1 MHLTDMGASKAN
13 FVHNATER
21 DLFMTKPSLDA
32 TRLTLTPQAVEQA
45 KSIDPSV
52 SNVKEAAQTLKGALT
67 DSILERDENV
77 DYGIWVMSKCE
88 NTAEGRDYYE
98 YVGDVHDLEVLDAI
112 KPGLSAWFQ
121 AKYAG
126 NNDAYLDVEKRGTVP
141 LWMTMNA
148 SSDEDLQD
156 KIFGSVYRE
165 DIQ

>member
-1 MHLTDMGASKAN
+1 
-13 FVHNATER
+13 
-21 DLFMTKPSLDA
+21 MTKPSLDA
-32 TRLTLTPQAVEQA
+32 TRLTLTPQAIEQA

-52 SNVKEAAQTLKGALT
+52 SNAIEAAQTLKGALT

-77 DYGIWVMSKCE
+77 EYGIWVMSKCE
-88 NTAEGRDYYE
+88 NTPEGRDYYE
-98 YVGDVHDLEVLDAI
+98 HVGDVHDLELLDAI

-141 LWMTMNA
+141 LWMTMTA
-148 SSDEDLQD
+148 SNDEDLQD
-156 KIFGSVYRE
+156 KIFGSIYRE